1 MHYTQEMILHSD
13 SGYCMPFEERN
24 GEVTM
29 SLGYGKQKH
38 PHTGE
43 SFFHHGVDFKV
54 TDTCILLCD
63 FCLNADGD
71 HKKSGA
77 EAPHRDCFLL

>member
-43 SFFHHGVDFKV
+43 PFSIMELTSRSRTTYF
-54 TDTCILLCD
+54 
-63 FCLNADGD
+63 
-71 HKKSGA
+71 
-77 EAPHRDCFLL
+77 RQ

>member
-1 MHYTQEMILHSD
+1 MILHSD

-29 SLGYGKQKH
+29 FLGYGKQKH

-54 TDTCILLCD
+54 KNYLLSAVATGKVTGLATMLFTASTRLPD
-63 FCLNADGD
+63 MVTM
-71 HKKSGA
+71 K
-77 EAPHRDCFLL
+77 

>member
-38 PHTGE
+38 PHTE
-43 SFFHHGVDFKV
+43 SHFSIMEL
-54 TDTCILLCD
+54 TSRSETTCCLL
-63 FCLNADGD
+63 
-71 HKKSGA
+71 
-77 EAPHRDCFLL
+77 

>member
-29 SLGYGKQKH
+29 SLGYGKLKH

-54 TDTCILLCD
+54 K
-63 FCLNADGD
+63 N
-71 HKKSGA
+71 
-77 EAPHRDCFLL
+77 